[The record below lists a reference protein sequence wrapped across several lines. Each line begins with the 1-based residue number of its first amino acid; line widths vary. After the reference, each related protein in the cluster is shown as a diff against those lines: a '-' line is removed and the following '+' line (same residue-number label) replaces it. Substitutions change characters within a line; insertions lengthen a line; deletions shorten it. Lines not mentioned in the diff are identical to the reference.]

1 MIDYLKRTQIA
12 AQLDQLSA
20 RGTAYLRRFALKE
33 SIERVSRYFFVSVL
47 VVPSLYVLTTLG
59 SIVANKEL
67 WQLSLIG
74 TIVAAVMVPFAFVLI
89 AIFLRFLSYQ
99 HDRRRT
105 LALFDREL
113 GYRDRIQTADEFLR
127 LLNPSQFQ
135 EAAIADAERYI
146 GDALNSRLDPIKI
159 SAPTF
164 KLSNWYHGVTAVVLV
179 IAGTLIGNFA
189 LPDRASADASELELL
204 AEFNVT
210 FEQHVPQE
218 ANVENDQ
225 PTPAEQGASAD
236 RKVSNEASDPQAFV
250 QLSTRSEDKQ
260 GTDSSA
266 SSSAGISAGLAKQS
280 QSGAANTD
288 VSGKEADKFKKP
300 RANERERKRDR
311 KSFDQPRRKE
321 ENDDASAGIPGGAG
335 ANSGFRTSSSMTE
348 APDNKASQPSPDD
361 ELLDDAEDEE
371 DEEQE
376 ASAASKPLINQRKA
390 PADRSL
396 SPSGVSDEEN
406 PDANGR
412 GGPGGLKK
420 TRGVAAMLLG
430 VPLPD
435 QLQGQINQGRMK
447 VQRERDEPTEKSIA
461 QVQAEFR
468 GRSDESVGRIAHPAM
483 NRATQVVVKNYFLHQ
498 RGTDT
503 QDKE

>member
-1 MIDYLKRTQIA
+1 MIDANTRTEITV
-12 AQLDQLSA
+12 QLDKLSA
-20 RGTAYLRRFALKE
+20 RGRAYLRRFALKE
-33 SIERVSRYFFVSVL
+33 SIERVSKYFFVSAL
-47 VVPSLYVLTTLG
+47 VVPSLYVLTTLA

-67 WQLSLIG
+67 WQLSLVE
-74 TIVAAVMVPFAFVLI
+74 TITAAVVVPLGFVLI
-89 AIFLRFLSYQ
+89 AILLRFLSYQ

-127 LLNPSQFQ
+127 LQNPSQFQ
-135 EAAIADAERYI
+135 EAAVVDAQRYI
-146 GDALNSRLDPIKI
+146 GDALTSRLDPISV

-164 KLSNWYHGVTAVVLV
+164 KLSNWYHGVTAVALV

-189 LPDRASADASELELL
+189 LPERASADVSELELL
-204 AEFNVT
+204 AELNVT
-210 FEQHVPQE
+210 LEQHVPQE

-225 PTPAEQGASAD
+225 PRQLEQRTSTD
-236 RKVSNEASDPQAFV
+236 RKVSDEASDPQVFV

-260 GTDSSA
+260 GTNNSA

-300 RANERERKRDR
+300 RASERDR
-311 KSFDQPRRKE
+311 KQDRKKFDQPERKE
-321 ENDDASAGIPGGAG
+321 ENDEASSGIPGGTG
-335 ANSGFRTSSSMTE
+335 ANSGFRTSSSMTA
-348 APDNKASQPSPDD
+348 APDNKASQPTPDD

-371 DEEQE
+371 DEQQE
-376 ASAASKPLINQRKA
+376 ASAASKPLLNQRKA

-396 SPSGVSDEEN
+396 TPSGVSDEEN
-406 PDANGR
+406 PIANGR

-447 VQRERDEPTEKSIA
+447 VQRERDEPTEKS
-461 QVQAEFR
+461 VTPVLAEFR
-468 GRSDESVGRIAHPAM
+468 GRSDESVGRIAHPTI
-483 NRATQVVVKNYFLHQ
+483 NRASQVVVRNYFLHQ
-498 RGTDT
+498 RGADT
-503 QDKE
+503 QEEE